1 VIRFYMVGQD
11 ATDVALR
18 SSRGALPNGLDPKYL
33 RQIFRSIDGDCDG
46 QISANDLRAYLES
59 MGESVTDSEI
69 NEMIRL
75 ADYGADGFVHL
86 TEFSDLFRQYNV
98 DGTENEI
105 YKELLPESA
114 ALRTDIQ
121 SLARASTRETNEGIL
136 SRFISRLP
144 GAIDSSAWIKRDA
157 LKNIIQRRSQLKLE
171 TVSEKSFFDLLGVPR
186 SELGERAYDILSSHL
201 DFLDS
206 RTLILMLGAFVAA
219 SCEERIE
226 FACRLLDESNT
237 GLLVEEQ
244 VVAIVEANF
253 VGVDTAIQPRIDTIM
268 KESDANSILSRKK
281 ISNMAKIQ
289 PSLLFPTSRLT
300 PPRDE
305 YQYLK

>member
-1 VIRFYMVGQD
+1 MVGQD
-11 ATDVALR
+11 TKDVAFR
-18 SSRGALPNGLDPKYL
+18 SSRGALPNGLDLKYL
-33 RQIFRSIDGDCDG
+33 RQIFRTIDADGDG
-46 QISANDLRAYLES
+46 QISSNDLRVYVES
-59 MGESVTDSEI
+59 MGETVTDSEI

-86 TEFSDLFRQYNV
+86 REFSDLFRQYNL
-98 DGTENEI
+98 DGSENDL
-105 YKELLPESA
+105 YKELLPEST

-121 SLARASTRETNEGIL
+121 TLARASTRETKEGII
-136 SRFISRLP
+136 SRFISLLP
-144 GAIDSSAWIKRDA
+144 GAIDASPWLKRDA
-157 LKNIIQRRSQLKLE
+157 LKNIIQRRNQLKAE

-186 SELGERAYDILSSHL
+186 SELGERAYDIFSGHL
-201 DFLDS
+201 DYLDS
-206 RTLILMLGAFVAA
+206 RTLIVMLGAFVAA

-253 VGVDTAIQPRIDTIM
+253 VGIDTAIQPRIDTIM

-281 ISNMAKIQ
+281 ISNMAKTQ
-289 PSLLFPTSRLT
+289 PSLLFPPSRLT